1 MFDDDDEKESEYMTI
16 LEMLEEMGMGKAIAV
31 ILGFYSVVASIVL
44 FFVYWL
50 TRHK

>member
-1 MFDDDDEKESEYMTI
+1 MNEEGKESEYQTI
-16 LEMLEEMGMGKAIAV
+16 LEMLLEMSVGKLITFLLVFYTTIA
-31 ILGFYSVVASIVL
+31 SVVL